1 MGTMLLEVSIILD
14 TQLWRS
20 AYEVDPN
27 RITVNRVDRVPS
39 FKWYAVSKLRSGI
52 AGMCG

>member
-1 MGTMLLEVSIILD
+1 MGAMLLEVSTILD
-14 TQLWRS
+14 TQRWLL

-27 RITVNRVDRVPS
+27 RVTVNRVGRVPS
-39 FKWYAVSKLRSGI
+39 FKCYAVGKLGSGI